1 MYIDRR
7 AGYRRER
14 GTASDKKAKK
24 KVKVEEIARLT
35 KLGLKDIMEEVRPLE
50 DV

>member
-1 MYIDRR
+1 M
-7 AGYRRER
+7 
-14 GTASDKKAKK
+14 ASDKKVKK

-35 KLGLKDIMEEVRPLE
+35 KLGLKDIMEEVRSLE